1 MKYVGVGN
9 FGLEVVGVVAIFF
22 VEDVDVIIVGV
33 AGLSSLVCRLG
44 IFDLREAINPEG
56 VYEFPHIRWAG
67 SSDGEDE
74 GRTKAT

>member
-33 AGLSSLVCRLG
+33 AGLPSLVCRSG
-44 IFDLREAINPEG
+44 IFDLR
-56 VYEFPHIRWAG
+56 
-67 SSDGEDE
+67 
-74 GRTKAT
+74 

>member
-33 AGLSSLVCRLG
+33 AGLPSLVCRLG
-44 IFDLREAINPEG
+44 IFDLR
-56 VYEFPHIRWAG
+56 
-67 SSDGEDE
+67 
-74 GRTKAT
+74 